1 MGRTVVLVVAILLLE
16 TGTAQPR
23 QAAAPYPAALAQQ
36 STIGIKDANEREQER
51 LRKQQEKRINQ
62 NRYKEIRRDADKLVE
77 LANQLKRYV
86 DNANEHTLSL
96 EVVRKAEE
104 IEKLAKDVKSRM
116 KENYSFK

>member
-1 MGRTVVLVVAILLLE
+1 MIAILLLE
-16 TGTAQPR
+16 TGAAQPR
-23 QAAAPYPAALAQQ
+23 QAATPYPTHATLVQQ
-36 STIGIKDANEREQER
+36 STVNIHDANEREQER

-62 NRYKEIRRDADKLVE
+62 SRYKEIRRDADKLVE
-77 LANQLKRYV
+77 LSNQLKRYV